1 MSNMQSVQRG
11 RAIVTGLSG
20 NELYCLSLKGMAPIG
35 VAVGNS
41 VQSMGFLGGIGSA
54 FSGIVGGEVPQVTEV
69 IENGRR
75 LAFSRM
81 IEEAAQEGAH
91 GVVGVTPELRN
102 LAGNSEFLFVG
113 SSILRKEHQGKMF
126 ACAGSAQELYCHM
139 DAGFDP
145 LGHAFGNIAY
155 SMGARGGIT
164 GALKSMVRGEIR
176 EYSDIF
182 NHTRH
187 AALDRLVQD
196 ARSYGA
202 NAVVGIRV
210 NVSRFL
216 GMHEMFL
223 TGTAARH
230 AALEPMASAQPVTSD
245 LTGEEMWAMAALGYA
260 PVKMLISTSVYSLGL
275 VGSFK
280 AMFKGFVKG
289 EISDLT
295 TMVYDA
301 RENVFAR
308 LHDEAGAL
316 GADKVVGIKTFI
328 VEIGSGLVEF
338 VAVGTAVKKMPGI
351 STASTNLLTQAI
363 IRDQDTWTSGNG
375 GFDIQSTRAGN

>member
-1 MSNMQSVQRG
+1 MPRPNPTQPG

-20 NELYCLSLKGMAPIG
+20 NELYCLAKQRMAPIG
-35 VAVGNS
+35 IAVGNS
-41 VQSMGFLGGIGSA
+41 VQSMGFLGSIGSA
-54 FSGIVGGEVPQVTEV
+54 FSGAVGGEVNQVTEV
-69 IENGRR
+69 IEAGRR

-81 IEEAAQEGAH
+81 IEEAGREGAH
-91 GVVGVTPELRN
+91 GVVGITSDLRN
-102 LAGNSEFLFVG
+102 LAGNTEFLFVG
-113 SSILRKEHQGKMF
+113 SSIQRKDNSGKMF
-126 ACAGSAQELYCHM
+126 SCAGDVQELYCHM
-139 DAGFDP
+139 DAGYEP

-155 SMGARGGIT
+155 SMGVGGGIT
-164 GALKSMVRGEIR
+164 AAFKTMMRGEIR

-182 NHTRH
+182 NQTRH
-187 AALDRLVQD
+187 AALERLMMD
-196 ARSYGA
+196 AQSYGA

-230 AALEPMASAQPVTSD
+230 DLLDTVATGWPVTSD
-245 LTGEEMWAMAALGYA
+245 LTGEEMWAMTALGYA

-275 VGSFK
+275 VGSLK

-301 RENVFAR
+301 RENVFSR
-308 LHDEAGAL
+308 LHDEASQV

-328 VEIGSGLVEF
+328 IEIGSGLVEF
-338 VAVGTAVKKMPGI
+338 VAVGTAVKKVEGMRTL
-351 STASTNLLTQAI
+351 SDTLLTQAI
-363 IRDQDTWTSGNG
+363 IRDRDTWVDGDN
-375 GFDIQSTRAGN
+375 GFDIQATRAGG